1 MTEDINKDKLEHLL
15 EHWIEHNKNHS
26 QSFNEWGNRI
36 RQAGFEKV
44 ADELLEAE
52 QKMDE
57 CTQIL
62 ERAKEKMDNE

>member
-1 MTEDINKDKLEHLL
+1 MAEEINNEKLGHLL

-26 QSFNEWGNRI
+26 QSFDEWSNKI
-36 RQAGFEKV
+36 RQAGFENT

-57 CTQIL
+57 CTRIL
-62 ERAKEKMDNE
+62 EKAKDNIDNE